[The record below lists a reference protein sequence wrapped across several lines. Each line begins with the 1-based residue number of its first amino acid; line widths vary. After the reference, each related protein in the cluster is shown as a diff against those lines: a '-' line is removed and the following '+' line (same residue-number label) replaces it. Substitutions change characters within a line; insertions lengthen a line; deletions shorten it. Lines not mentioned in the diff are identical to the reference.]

1 MARSIFA
8 FTRLKCG
15 RAARSRVRRL
25 SAQPCRPAAA
35 LACLLVLLF
44 LLPPAPFSPVSRARA
59 QAARNDEERLLE
71 VGSHRARTK
80 PAIGGEVLKVVSY
93 NIRWRGGEDLRELI
107 RLLREDT
114 EIGGA
119 DIIGLQEV
127 DRAKRRTNHTNTA
140 KLIAEELGLNYAWA
154 APPPEKADKE
164 EETGVALF
172 SPHPLA
178 DVQRLIL
185 PHEGPNKRRRAAV
198 GATVMVG
205 TTPVRAY
212 SVHAETRMPLDK
224 KVEHWR
230 AVLDDMSHH
239 PQVGHVVVVGDF
251 NTIKGKDVRAARK
264 LFAEAGFTTP
274 FPDNRSTWR
283 TFIFDLKLDWLW
295 LRGFEHVDHG
305 IDKEVGLSDH
315 WPLWATVRL
324 RQREGGA
331 PADGNRAGTN

>member
-1 MARSIFA
+1 MARIVLA
-8 FTRLKCG
+8 VGRLVSAPPCR
-15 RAARSRVRRL
+15 RAAI
-25 SAQPCRPAAA
+25 P
-35 LACLLVLLF
+35 ACLLALPL
-44 LLPPAPFSPVSRARA
+44 LLPLASFPPPSGARA
-59 QAARNDEERLLE
+59 QAGKADGGKLLE
-71 VGSHRARTK
+71 VGARPARAGTR
-80 PAIGGEVLKVVSY
+80 ADGETLKIVSY

-107 RLLREDT
+107 RLLRDDP

-127 DRAKRRTNHTNTA
+127 DRAKRRTKNTNTA

-154 APPPEKADKE
+154 APPPEKEGKE

-172 SPHPLA
+172 SPHALT
-178 DVQRLIL
+178 DVERLVL
-185 PHEGPNKRRRAAV
+185 PHEGPNGRRRAAV

-212 SVHAETRMPLDK
+212 SVHAETRMPLEK

-230 AVLDDMSHH
+230 AVLEDVSRH
-239 PQVGHVVVVGDF
+239 PRVGHAVVVGDF

-264 LFAEAGFTTP
+264 LFAGAGFTTP
-274 FPDNRSTWR
+274 FPDDRSTWR

-295 LRGFEHVDHG
+295 LRGFEHADHG

-315 WPLWATVRL
+315 WPLWAKVRL
-324 RQREGGA
+324 RREDPA
-331 PADGNRAGTN
+331 PAGTN